1 MAVDV
6 RTGQERMLI
15 EHGRIGE
22 IVVDPVDRSL
32 LGVRHE
38 NGLATL
44 VRVPQPYDH
53 WYKVYTFPYG
63 VCPMT
68 STFRPMGG
76 CSRRRWP
83 KSTATSSCGCGS
95 SRRS

>member
-1 MAVDV
+1 MAVDL

-22 IVVDPVDRSL
+22 IALNPVDHSL

-44 VRVPQPYDH
+44 VRIPPPYDNWDKIH
-53 WYKVYTFPYG
+53 TFPYG
-63 VCPMT
+63 VVLHDLDISPDGRLL
-68 STFRPMGG
+68 SGSVALDNGDHR
-76 CSRRRWP
+76 
-83 KSTATSSCGCGS
+83 CGCGS
-95 SRRS
+95 SRRF